1 MIKNTFIYFGLIALI
16 TVACNDNKVNKKVL
30 VTKKKPNI
38 ILILADDMGFSDLGS
53 YGSDIETPNID
64 RLAAEGT
71 RLRRFYNN
79 TICAPSRAS
88 LLTGQYPH
96 KAGIGFFNEDFGL
109 PGYEGYLNKESLTL
123 AEVFKNGGYSTYMTG
138 KWHVGDE
145 KPHWPLQ
152 RGFV

>member
-64 RLAAEGT
+64 RLCSFSRKFAH
-71 RLRRFYNN
+71 R
-79 TICAPSRAS
+79 TISA
-88 LLTGQYPH
+88 
-96 KAGIGFFNEDFGL
+96 
-109 PGYEGYLNKESLTL
+109 
-123 AEVFKNGGYSTYMTG
+123 
-138 KWHVGDE
+138 
-145 KPHWPLQ
+145 
-152 RGFV
+152 